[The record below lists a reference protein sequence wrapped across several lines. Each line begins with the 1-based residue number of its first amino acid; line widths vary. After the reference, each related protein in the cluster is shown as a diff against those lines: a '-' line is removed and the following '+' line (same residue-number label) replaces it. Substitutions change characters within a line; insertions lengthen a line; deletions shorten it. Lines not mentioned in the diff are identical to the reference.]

1 MYNNLLALVII
12 TLLNLICISIGFF
25 LGYVKVV
32 IEKGENIKEVFKG
45 HKEEVLEEAYIP
57 EED

>member
-1 MYNNLLALVII
+1 MYNFLLALVVI

-25 LGYVKVV
+25 LGYVKVI
-32 IEKGENIKEVFKG
+32 IEKGESIKEVFKL
-45 HKEEVLEEAYIP
+45 HKEELEEAYIP